1 MWPRSAI
8 LKSIII
14 IKSRLLLSLVTI
26 VKARRVA
33 NMLQLQV
40 IREDNQ
46 LRNLLMKE
54 CDILF
59 YDQLKE
65 VEFSQNN
72 EVYSLSPIAFAK
84 DGSGGEYVILEDESI
99 GFIGSEGQVGR
110 VAEILDDLLTF
121 LLHAG
126 SISDFSCGLLYQNKD
141 LLAKFCQGFTNKIR
155 ENYQSKGENW
165 DKVRTGLAQKL
176 GLEFDP
182 EKLQVLAFNF
192 YQSATRLPLFTCKY
206 GHGENE
212 YLCDSILSDIV
223 GLWVSEIVGMSTEE
237 IEAFASTKNN
247 QI

>member
-1 MWPRSAI
+1 
-8 LKSIII
+8 
-14 IKSRLLLSLVTI
+14 
-26 VKARRVA
+26 
-33 NMLQLQV
+33 MLQLQV

-110 VAEILDDLLTF
+110 VAESLDDLLTF
-121 LLHAG
+121 LLHAD
-126 SISDFSCGLLYQNKD
+126 SISDFSCRLLYQNKD
-141 LLAKFCQGFTNKIR
+141 LLVKFSQGFIDKAR
-155 ENYQSKGENW
+155 ENYQSKGEDW

-176 GLEFDP
+176 GLEFHP
-182 EKLQVLAFNF
+182 EKLQELALKF
-192 YQSATRLPLFTCKY
+192 YQSAIRTPLFTCKY

-212 YLCDSILSDIV
+212 YVCDSVLSDIV
-223 GLWVSEIVGMSTEE
+223 GLWVSELVGLTAEE
-237 IEAFASTKNN
+237 IEAFANTKNN
-247 QI
+247 QM

>member
-1 MWPRSAI
+1 M
-8 LKSIII
+8 
-14 IKSRLLLSLVTI
+14 
-26 VKARRVA
+26 
-33 NMLQLQV
+33 NQLQV

-84 DGSGGEYVILEDESI
+84 DGSGGEFVFLEDESI

-110 VAEILDDLLTF
+110 IAESLDDLLTF

-126 SISDFSCGLLYQNKD
+126 SISDFSCRLLYQNKH
-141 LLAKFCQGFTNKIR
+141 LLAKFCQGFINKSR
-155 ENYQSKGENW
+155 NNYQSKGEDW
-165 DKVRTGLAQKL
+165 DKVRTGLAQEL
-176 GLEFDP
+176 GLEFQP
-182 EKLQVLAFNF
+182 EKLQELSLKF
-192 YQSATRLPLFTCKY
+192 YQSAIRTPQFTCKY
-206 GHGENE
+206 SHGEDE

-223 GLWVSEIVGMSTEE
+223 GLWVSELVGMSREE
-237 IEAFASTKNN
+237 IMDFGN
-247 QI
+247 

>member
-1 MWPRSAI
+1 
-8 LKSIII
+8 
-14 IKSRLLLSLVTI
+14 
-26 VKARRVA
+26 
-33 NMLQLQV
+33 MLQLQV

-59 YDQLKE
+59 YEQLEE

-110 VAEILDDLLTF
+110 VAESLDDLLTF

-126 SISDFSCGLLYQNKD
+126 SISDFSCRLLFQNKH
-141 LLAKFCQGFTNKIR
+141 LLEKFSQGFIDKAR
-155 ENYQSKGENW
+155 ENYQSKGEDW
-165 DKVRTGLAQKL
+165 DKVRAGLAQEL

-182 EKLQVLAFNF
+182 LALKF
-192 YQSATRLPLFTCKY
+192 YQSAIRTPLFTCKY
-206 GHGENE
+206 SHGEDE
-212 YLCDSILSDIV
+212 YVCDSILSDIV
-223 GLWVSEIVGMSTEE
+223 GLWISELVGMTPVE
-237 IEAFASTKNN
+237 IEAFAATKNI
-247 QI
+247 QV